1 MMDKKQKKRRRAREE
16 WSRDSWQRDKKMKK
30 MSRKDIEE
38 GYKDGESER
47 FMKDEGGVEEVR
59 HREVGAPQVRVKEQS
74 ERRNAQTNR
83 IISIPMRGVK

>member
-30 MSRKDIEE
+30 MSRKDKE